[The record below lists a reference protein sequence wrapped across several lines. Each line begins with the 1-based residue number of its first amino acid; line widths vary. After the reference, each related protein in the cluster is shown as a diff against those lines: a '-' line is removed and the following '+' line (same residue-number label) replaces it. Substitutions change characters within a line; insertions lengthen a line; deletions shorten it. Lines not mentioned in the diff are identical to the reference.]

1 MDLFGLAGGLLGALG
16 SGDSKQSQSTTKTPY
31 GPATGWLDSN
41 IADGIALQNYYKQ
54 NPFSTAQQNAYGNSL
69 GLSNGF
75 RNVMGGLNKQMS
87 STQYFDRSN
96 PTARPQS
103 YNFTGGD
110 TSQASS
116 ISQPQSV
123 GNGSSIPSNPWASMP
138 VTASAGMPQQ
148 APGYIAPADGSRGY
162 TEASQGIANQPVNN
176 AIQSFGGALQN
187 LGLGTIGQAVSDYG
201 FSKTPNAQ
209 MSFADQ
215 YQAYREGR
223 ITAEQMAK
231 AELEQRQQAVTTGGT
246 GNYGS
251 NYGFDATSMGA
262 PNAAS
267 ASAIAN
273 SFADYMSSI
282 GGNSGD
288 YSGGFSGGYGLS
300 GGGGNDAYGI

>member
-110 TSQASS
+110 TSQASA
-116 ISQPQSV
+116 QPQSV
-123 GNGSSIPSNPWASMP
+123 GNGSSIPSNPWLSMP
-138 VTASAGMPQQ
+138 VTASAGMPQTM
-148 APGYIAPADGSRGY
+148 GYIAPADGSRGY

-201 FSKTPNAQ
+201 FSKTPNAA
-209 MSFADQ
+209 MSLADQ
-215 YQAYREGR
+215 YAAYREGR

-231 AELEQRQQAVTTGGT
+231 AELEQRQQALMSGIDPSYAAAMAA
-246 GNYGS
+246 YGD
-251 NYGFDATSMGA
+251 G
-262 PNAAS
+262 
-267 ASAIAN
+267 
-273 SFADYMSSI
+273 
-282 GGNSGD
+282 
-288 YSGGFSGGYGLS
+288 SGGYNPTTGQGMTDA
-300 GGGGNDAYGI
+300 GGYDSSMGQF

>member
-16 SGDSKQSQSTTKTPY
+16 SGDSKQSQSSTKTPY

-96 PTARPQS
+96 PLARPQS

-110 TSQASS
+110 TSQASA
-116 ISQPQSV
+116 QPQSV
-123 GNGSSIPSNPWASMP
+123 GNGSSIPSNPWLSMP
-138 VTASAGMPQQ
+138 TTASAGMPQQ

-187 LGLGTIGQAVSDYG
+187 LGLGTIGQAVFDYG
-201 FSKTPNAQ
+201 FSKTPNAT
-209 MSFADQ
+209 MSLADQ
-215 YQAYREGR
+215 YAAYTSGR
-223 ITAEQMAK
+223 ITAEQYAK
-231 AELEQRQQAVTTGGT
+231 AELEQRQQALMSGIDPSYAAAMAA
-246 GNYGS
+246 YGD
-251 NYGFDATSMGA
+251 G
-262 PNAAS
+262 
-267 ASAIAN
+267 
-273 SFADYMSSI
+273 
-282 GGNSGD
+282 
-288 YSGGFSGGYGLS
+288 SGGYNPTTGQGMTDA
-300 GGGGNDAYGI
+300 GGYDSSMGQF

>member
-110 TSQASS
+110 TSQASA
-116 ISQPQSV
+116 QPQSV
-123 GNGSSIPSNPWASMP
+123 GNGSSIPSNPWLSMP
-138 VTASAGMPQQ
+138 VTASAGMPQTM
-148 APGYIAPADGSRGY
+148 GYIAPADGSRGY

-201 FSKTPNAQ
+201 FSKTPNAT
-209 MSFADQ
+209 MSLADQ
-215 YQAYREGR
+215 YESYGYGR
-223 ITAEQMAK
+223 AAAEAMA
-231 AELEQRQQAVTTGGT
+231 
-246 GNYGS
+246 
-251 NYGFDATSMGA
+251 
-262 PNAAS
+262 AA
-267 ASAIAN
+267 A
-273 SFADYMSSI
+273 MSG
-282 GGNSGD
+282 GGNSND
-288 YSGGFSGGYGLS
+288 RSPSDFSGGFGLS